1 MFRSIIATTLALVV
15 TAPLSAQ
22 TATPPSAAP
31 PVAAQKSI
39 AKAEVM
45 TNADAEFKRVDS
57 NNDGQMS
64 RTEIETFQRATA
76 TRMMA
81 TRSAAIFKAL
91 DVDNN
96 GALSAV
102 EFAKLGS
109 GPPKIDAAS
118 VLRIDTSKDGQI
130 SRAEHRAA
138 TLDTFTQIDTN
149 KDGVLTAAEAQATQS
164 N

>member
-15 TAPLSAQ
+15 TAPLAAQ
-22 TATPPSAAP
+22 TATPTTP
-31 PVAAQKSI
+31 AQVKSI

-45 TNADAEFKRVDS
+45 SNADAEFKRVDA

-64 RTEIETFQRATA
+64 RTEIETFQRSTA

-81 TRSAAIFKAL
+81 TRTAAIFKAL
-91 DVDNN
+91 DADKN
-96 GALSAV
+96 GSLTAV

-109 GPPKIDAAS
+109 GPPKVDAAS
-118 VLRIDTSKDGQI
+118 VLRIDTSKDGQV
-130 SRAEHRAA
+130 SMAEHRAA

-149 KDGVLTAAEAQATQS
+149 KDGVLSAAEVQAPEPK
-164 N
+164 

>member
-15 TAPLSAQ
+15 TAPLAAQ
-22 TATPPSAAP
+22 TATPTSP
-31 PVAAQKSI
+31 AQLKSI

-45 TNADAEFKRVDS
+45 NNAEAEFKRVDA

-64 RTEIETFQRATA
+64 RAEIETFQRATA
-76 TRMMA
+76 MRMVA

-91 DVDNN
+91 DADNN
-96 GALSAV
+96 GALTAV

-109 GPPKIDAAS
+109 TPPKVDATS
-118 VLRIDTSKDGQI
+118 VLRIDTSKDGQV

-149 KDGVLTAAEAQATQS
+149 KDGVLTAAEAQAAQPK
-164 N
+164 